1 MIILNEDD
9 PRDEQIIDICNSIA
23 SGIKHTNY
31 IIVEDRYDA
40 IRQAIEM
47 AESGDCVLL
56 MGKGDEK
63 FIYREYGREPY
74 EGDDAIAVEILKK
87 YCL

>member
-1 MIILNEDD
+1 
-9 PRDEQIIDICNSIA
+9 
-23 SGIKHTNY
+23 
-31 IIVEDRYDA
+31 
-40 IRQAIEM
+40 M